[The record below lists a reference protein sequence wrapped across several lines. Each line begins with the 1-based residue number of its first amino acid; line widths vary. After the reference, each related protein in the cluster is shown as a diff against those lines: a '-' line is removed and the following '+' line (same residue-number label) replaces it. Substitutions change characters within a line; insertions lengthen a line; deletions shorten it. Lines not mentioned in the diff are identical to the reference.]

1 MKIAMIGSG
10 AAGSVFASYL
20 RKGGADITLVDPYEE
35 HMDKIKKDG
44 MTFVIYPDET
54 YQLTGFKTSTDAIG
68 IGIMDVVIFMTKA
81 TQIKNAL
88 KTAEPCIGPDT
99 VLVSLMNGLGNEDI
113 LLTKAD
119 EEHVLYGSGVIGTAL
134 DGPGK
139 CISSPIDG
147 IQMNFGAVKNGP
159 ASEKAGK
166 YLEECFNAGGC
177 YAVFQ
182 KDVKP
187 LVWRKAIVNS
197 VFNPLSALTRL
208 KVRDIIADPF
218 GMAMVIGVITEGV
231 RVANADGVPFKVP
244 EFIKELQS
252 ESSEGITD
260 YYPSMAQD
268 MLMHKRLTEIDVLN
282 GAIVKR
288 GKKYGIETPM
298 CDLIAK
304 LVTVMQNNYDKQFE
318 EEA

>member
-20 RKGGADITLVDPYEE
+20 RKGGADITLVDPYRE
-35 HMDKIKKDG
+35 HMEKVAKDG

-54 YQLTGFKTSTDAIG
+54 YHLTGFKTALNADD

-81 TQIKNAL
+81 TQAKDAL
-88 KTAEPCIGPDT
+88 KTAEPCIGENT

-113 LLTKAD
+113 LLAKAD
-119 EEHVLYGSGVIGTAL
+119 PQHVMYGSGVIGTAL

-147 IQMNFGAVKNGP
+147 VQMNFGAVENGP
-159 ASEKAGK
+159 ATDAVGKHLEK
-166 YLEECFNAGGC
+166 CFNDGGC

-182 KDVKP
+182 EDVKP

-208 KVRDIIADPF
+208 KVKDILANPH
-218 GMAMVIGVITEGV
+218 GMATVVGIISEAIK
-231 RVANADGVPFKVP
+231 VANADGVPFTVP
-244 EFIKELQS
+244 SFVKELQS
-252 ESSEGITD
+252 EASEGITD
-260 YYPSMAQD
+260 YFPSMAQD
-268 MLMHKRLTEIDVLN
+268 MLMFRRQTEIDVLN

-288 GKKYGIETPM
+288 GKKYGIPCPT
-298 CDLIAK
+298 CDLITK
-304 LVTVMQNNYDKQFE
+304 LVTIMQANYDKQYE
-318 EEA
+318 DDK